1 MGYTVDLQGSDLRC
15 RSEADA
21 RAAAE
26 VVERHSDHCPRHFEV
41 APWSLA
47 NPARDDAWA
56 LSIEYF
62 EGDHWDDPEARK
74 LWLALAPQLAD
85 GATIEFQG
93 EDFSRWRI
101 RWEAGRVF
109 EEYPKK
115 VIWAVS
121 CEITAKSETPAPG

>member
-21 RAAAE
+21 QSATE
-26 VVERHSDHCPRHFEV
+26 VVRRHADRCPRHLEV
-41 APWSLA
+41 APWSLS
-47 NPARDDAWA
+47 NPPRDDAWG

-62 EGDHWDDPEARK
+62 GGDAWDDSEARQ
-74 LWLALAPQLAD
+74 LWLALAPHLAD

-101 RWEAGRVF
+101 RWEGGRVY
-109 EEYPKK
+109 EEYPMK
-115 VIWAVS
+115 VIWS
-121 CEITAKSETPAPG
+121 LSIEITAEPETPAPS